1 MASVD
6 SRGSELPTVANNS
19 QIVEQL
25 GEPASVWLYFSQLS
39 QIPRRSGCEADVLR
53 MLEEFATE
61 RQFEC
66 RRDAAGNTVISRPG
80 SGTGREAPTVVIQN
94 HVDMVCVKGD
104 TSRHDFSMDPIRFV
118 RDGGWGDDWLTADD
132 TTLGSDNGIGVAIAL
147 SVLDLP
153 QEASLPPIE
162 ALFTVDE
169 ETGLTGVQKLDP
181 GLVTGR
187 TLLNL
192 DTEQWGEICVGSA
205 GTGTTEIL
213 LPVHREAPAGDAV
226 CMQLEVSGLLGGHS
240 GAEIQCDRANAVK
253 LAARAARRLLAAAPG
268 SQLVDLAGG
277 ELRNSIP
284 RRAAATLL
292 VAGRDCSAAL
302 QAAADASRAA
312 FLAEYGTVETALE
325 LSWREAEA
333 PPAGGRPLCGDSASR
348 LLSLLSCL
356 PHGVHKY
363 SHSIP
368 GLPETSSNLAVV
380 EACGGEAYRVTT
392 TTRSSVPD
400 ALESVRDAIE
410 ATATLC
416 GGRAE
421 RRPAYSGW
429 QPDLASGLLA
439 RTRAA
444 YAEALGREPRIK
456 ASHAGLECGVLSG
469 LLPGLDAVS
478 IGPEIRGAHSVDE
491 RVQVSTVAECH
502 RLVLRLLEGLTERRP
517 AQGDARG

>member
-312 FLAEYGTVETALE
+312 FLAEYGTVETALQ

-333 PPAGGRPLCGDSASR
+333 PPWGPPALRRQRLAAALPALLPPARGAQVLPQHPWPPRDLEQPRGRGGLRR
-348 LLSLLSCL
+348 R
-356 PHGVHKY
+356 
-363 SHSIP
+363 
-368 GLPETSSNLAVV
+368 GLPSDHDHALVGPRRARVGPGRHRGHGNALRGPRGAAPGVLGLA
-380 EACGGEAYRVTT
+380 ARPRLGPARPHQGGLRRGARPGAAHQGEPRGARV
-392 TTRSSVPD
+392 
-400 ALESVRDAIE
+400 
-410 ATATLC
+410 
-416 GGRAE
+416 
-421 RRPAYSGW
+421 RRPVGAPPG
-429 QPDLASGLLA
+429 ARRGLH
-439 RTRAA
+439 RA
-444 YAEALGREPRIK
+444 
-456 ASHAGLECGVLSG
+456 
-469 LLPGLDAVS
+469 
-478 IGPEIRGAHSVDE
+478 
-491 RVQVSTVAECH
+491 
-502 RLVLRLLEGLTERRP
+502 
-517 AQGDARG
+517 

>member
-292 VAGRDCSAAL
+292 RRVPGRLPRGVRDCRDGAPALVAGGGGAAGRGPPALRRQRLAAAL
-302 QAAADASRAA
+302 PALLPPARGAQVLPQHPWPPRDLEQPRGRGGLRRRGLPSDHDHALVGPRRARVGPGRHRGHGNALRGPRGAAPGVLGLAA
-312 FLAEYGTVETALE
+312 RPRLGPARPHQGGLRRGARPGAAHQGEPRGARV
-325 LSWREAEA
+325 RRPVGA
-333 PPAGGRPLCGDSASR
+333 PPGARR
-348 LLSLLSCL
+348 
-356 PHGVHKY
+356 
-363 SHSIP
+363 
-368 GLPETSSNLAVV
+368 GLH
-380 EACGGEAYRVTT
+380 
-392 TTRSSVPD
+392 
-400 ALESVRDAIE
+400 
-410 ATATLC
+410 
-416 GGRAE
+416 RA
-421 RRPAYSGW
+421 
-429 QPDLASGLLA
+429 
-439 RTRAA
+439 
-444 YAEALGREPRIK
+444 
-456 ASHAGLECGVLSG
+456 
-469 LLPGLDAVS
+469 
-478 IGPEIRGAHSVDE
+478 
-491 RVQVSTVAECH
+491 
-502 RLVLRLLEGLTERRP
+502 
-517 AQGDARG
+517 